1 MLIEWIGIT
10 IDDALWSYQ
19 TVVKTPI
26 GVYPY
31 YLVYGKECHFPVGL
45 DHKELWP
52 LKKLNQA

>member
-45 DHKELWP
+45 DHKEL
-52 LKKLNQA
+52 